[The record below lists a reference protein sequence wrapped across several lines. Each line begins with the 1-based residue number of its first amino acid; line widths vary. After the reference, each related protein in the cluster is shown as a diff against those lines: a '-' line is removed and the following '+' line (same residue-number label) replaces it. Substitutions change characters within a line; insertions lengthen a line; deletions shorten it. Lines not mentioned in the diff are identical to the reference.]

1 MSNRLM
7 QTLVIEEAAVI
18 HPPSTLVRPSAP
30 CICGR
35 FAINRPLLN
44 PPASPSST
52 PMTKYPMRL
61 PNGWSGVAGEP
72 GINGRSCGLN
82 RSEEHTSELQSLMRT
97 SYAVLCLKKKKT
109 INHYNTYK
117 IGT

>member
-7 QTLVIEEAAVI
+7 QTLVIEEAAVS

-44 PPASPSST
+44 PPASRSST

-61 PNGWSGVAGEP
+61 PNVWSGVAGEP
-72 GINGRSCGLN
+72 G
-82 RSEEHTSELQSLMRT
+82 RSEEHTSELQALIRI
-97 SYAVLCLKKKKT
+97 SYAVFCFTHKQLVITTCTNTHLHN
-109 INHYNTYK
+109 NH
-117 IGT
+117 